1 MASPT
6 KKANTTTNPLRNL
19 IFWLSTKKRVTH
31 GIARLGT
38 RYGFARRFIAGET
51 LDEALQAIAPFS
63 QARQPVIL
71 NHLGENVATRDEA
84 RNARDSYV
92 QILRSLRQAGIDGN
106 IAVKLTQLGLDLDPP
121 LCLSLTREI
130 AAAAAAMRNS
140 IEIDMEGSAY
150 TEATLRIVETVQAEQ
165 GNAGVAVQA
174 YLFRSQADLERLAPL
189 KPKIRLVKGAYR
201 ESTFMAFQRKSE
213 VDANYR
219 KLLDQMFDQL
229 LLPSGAGLRVAIA
242 THDPALIDYACARIR
257 RLRLMPHQY
266 EFQMLLGI
274 RRDLQQKVISQGHP
288 FRVYVPF
295 GEAWVP
301 YFMRR
306 LSERPANIS
315 FVLRTLLAE
324 SKKTNSN

>member
-1 MASPT
+1 M
-6 KKANTTTNPLRNL
+6 
-19 IFWLSTKKRVTH
+19 TH

-84 RNARDSYV
+84 RKARDSY
-92 QILRSLRQAGIDGN
+92 
-106 IAVKLTQLGLDLDPP
+106 QLGLDLDPP

-150 TEATLRIVETVQAEQ
+150 TEATLRIVEKVQAEQ

-201 ESTFMAFQRKSE
+201 ESPSMAFQRKSE

-229 LLPSGAGLRVAIA
+229 LLPNGEGLRVAIA
-242 THDPALIDYACARIR
+242 THDPALVDYACARIR

>member
-1 MASPT
+1 VASPT
-6 KKANTTTNPLRNL
+6 KKANTTNPLRDL
-19 IFWLSTKKRVTH
+19 IFWLSTKKRVTQ

-84 RNARDSYV
+84 RKARDSYV
-92 QILRSLRQAGIDGN
+92 QILRSLREAGIDGN
-106 IAVKLTQLGLDLDPP
+106 IAVKLTQLGLDFDPP

-174 YLFRSQADLERLAPL
+174 YLFRSQADLERLAPW

-201 ESTFMAFQRKSE
+201 ESPSMAFQRKSE

-219 KLLDQMFDQL
+219 KLLDQMFDRL
-229 LLPSGAGLRVAIA
+229 LLPNGEGLRVAIA

-257 RLRLMPHQY
+257 LLRLMPHQY

-274 RRDLQQKVISQGHP
+274 RRDLQQNVISQGHP

-324 SKKTNSN
+324 SKKTNSH